1 MKISRIVLLLVALL
15 AGGLAAFLATR
26 GGAPQPV
33 EQPAAPVAAVAK
45 TQVLVAKTNIGL
57 GQRLSADNL
66 EWQQW
71 PENAVRPEF
80 ITSSATPDAMKD
92 MPGAVARFELFAGE
106 PILQA
111 KLVKADQGYLSA
123 VLDKGKRG
131 VSISVSSEAAS
142 GGFIV
147 PNDHVDVIL
156 TRTTDNG
163 QTSEPVLTNVRVL
176 AINARLGETGTTGG
190 VDADSNNAATADPK
204 SQVFSGGATAT
215 LELSPDQA
223 DTVINA
229 AQLGKLSL
237 ALRSI
242 VDFADGTSPQ
252 DVVKRNAPIRII
264 RSGNETNV
272 MAGVVGGG
280 VGADGVSVDPVNF
293 APAIAV
299 TPTVS
304 PLD

>member
-1 MKISRIVLLLVALL
+1 MKVSRLVLLLVALL

-33 EQPAAPVAAVAK
+33 VTAAAPVAVAK
-45 TQVLVAKTNIGL
+45 TQVLVAKSNIGL
-57 GQRLSADNL
+57 GQRLNADNL

-71 PENAVRPEF
+71 PENAVRPEY
-80 ITSSATPDAMKD
+80 ITSSATPDAIKD

-106 PILQA
+106 PILQS

-156 TRTTDNG
+156 TRSTDQG

-190 VDADSNNAATADPK
+190 ADSGSSDAATADPK

-229 AQLGKLSL
+229 GQLGKLSL

-242 VDFADGTSPQ
+242 VDFAEAPSAQ
-252 DVVKRNAPIRII
+252 DAVKRNAPIRII
-264 RSGNETNV
+264 RSGTETNV
-272 MAGVVGGG
+272 MAGVVVGGT
-280 VGADGVSVDPVNF
+280 GADGVSVDPASF
-293 APAIAV
+293 APAVAV

-304 PLD
+304 PLE

>member
-33 EQPAAPVAAVAK
+33 QAPSAPAVAVAK
-45 TQVLVAKTNIGL
+45 TQVLVAKVNIGL
-57 GQRLSADNL
+57 GQRLTADNL

-190 VDADSNNAATADPK
+190 ADTGSGDPATADPK

-229 AQLGKLSL
+229 GQLGKLSL

-242 VDFADGTSPQ
+242 VDFADSTSPQ

-272 MAGVVGGG
+272 MAGVVAGTN
-280 VGADGVSVDPVNF
+280 ADGVSVDPVNF
-293 APAIAV
+293 APAVTV

-304 PLD
+304 PLE